1 MYMVLTRILFGFA
14 VVFGAVGT
22 IEIDPDADLAI
33 QFMLAFSG
41 LLLMFSGIMEINQN
55 GDDA

>member
-1 MYMVLTRILFGFA
+1 MVLMRILFGFA

-55 GDDA
+55 RDDA

>member
-1 MYMVLTRILFGFA
+1 MYMALMRILFGFA

-22 IEIDPDADLAI
+22 IEIHDRADLAI

-41 LLLMFSGIMEINQN
+41 LLLMFSGIMEINEN

>member
-1 MYMVLTRILFGFA
+1 MVLMRILFGFA

-22 IEIDPDADLAI
+22 IEIHDRADLAI

-41 LLLMFSGIMEINQN
+41 LLLMFSGIMEINEN